1 MLQLNPKHHRSPRLG
16 ERLAPY
22 QQSPDASRDRFLV
35 TPEPPLHPGPPP
47 PGRPPK
53 QETLTVPLL
62 DVEPAI
68 LEAAPDMWS
77 LPQIAIYSH
86 YACVGMVN
94 GLLSQTLLPYCL
106 YVVHGQP
113 NTCATVST
121 FVNLPWGFKL
131 AYGMLSDA
139 VPICGLHRKPYM
151 VLGWGML
158 WGGALLLAVL
168 PTLTLPLASTIF
180 LCMTVSY
187 LLADCAADAV
197 LVALSTRE
205 AAEARGSLISTAYL
219 IRHSVNVLAN
229 GVVAFC
235 YNGPPS
241 GGSFSWGLTTQQLM
255 WIIVA
260 FVGVLMGASLPF
272 LHEAP
277 PGKQLSFRRRCKQL
291 LRLLQQAPVWRL
303 IVALVSITTLS
314 LVTNQAQ
321 INANAQWFHIEPLQL
336 GLSACFQSL
345 MMAVGMWAFKRY
357 LLQASWRLT
366 YAGGILGAQLQKRDV
381 WSLYSTRGGS

>member
-47 PGRPPK
+47 PGKPPK

-139 VPICGLHRKPYM
+139 VS
-151 VLGWGML
+151 
-158 WGGALLLAVL
+158 AVL
-168 PTLTLPLASTIF
+168 QSPSVQSPS
-180 LCMTVSY
+180 V
-187 LLADCAADAV
+187 
-197 LVALSTRE
+197 
-205 AAEARGSLISTAYL
+205 ISTDTA
-219 IRHSVNVLAN
+219 
-229 GVVAFC
+229 
-235 YNGPPS
+235 
-241 GGSFSWGLTTQQLM
+241 
-255 WIIVA
+255 
-260 FVGVLMGASLPF
+260 
-272 LHEAP
+272 
-277 PGKQLSFRRRCKQL
+277 
-291 LRLLQQAPVWRL
+291 
-303 IVALVSITTLS
+303 
-314 LVTNQAQ
+314 
-321 INANAQWFHIEPLQL
+321 
-336 GLSACFQSL
+336 
-345 MMAVGMWAFKRY
+345 
-357 LLQASWRLT
+357 
-366 YAGGILGAQLQKRDV
+366 
-381 WSLYSTRGGS
+381 